1 MAGSRAWQMAT
12 GPRVEHDH
20 AGTKH
25 PGLDLI
31 APCARLF
38 FAATIYCCC
47 QHSRKNAHSGP
58 RRSIGEWLVSA
69 CFIGGWPLAAG
80 RLPSPSMLF
89 WFGSDRRPEA
99 HQMVYGEEDRVFRVE
114 HLSSAATY
122 PRVALAELRPM
133 QCRALADDERVESA
147 FDASTVLPVV
157 CWGASDPKEPAAG
170 SRSCC
175 VFLAC
180 SSTVLG
186 FMSQPDTYI
195 KSSSAYDQISKP
207 RFCTLRAFER
217 PTGFARRS
225 KGLLDARRVCSTRRV

>member
-1 MAGSRAWQMAT
+1 MAT

-38 FAATIYCCC
+38 FAATICCCC
-47 QHSRKNAHSGP
+47 QRSRKNAHSGP

-69 CFIGGWPLAAG
+69 CFIGGWPLAAR
-80 RLPSPSMLF
+80 RLPSPSMLL

-99 HQMVYGEEDRVFRVE
+99 HQMVYGEEDRVFRFE

-122 PRVALAELRPM
+122 QRVALAELRPM
-133 QCRALADDERVESA
+133 QCHVLADGERVESA

-157 CWGASDPKEPAAG
+157 CCG
-170 SRSCC
+170 C
-175 VFLAC
+175 
-180 SSTVLG
+180 
-186 FMSQPDTYI
+186 I
-195 KSSSAYDQISKP
+195 
-207 RFCTLRAFER
+207 
-217 PTGFARRS
+217 
-225 KGLLDARRVCSTRRV
+225 